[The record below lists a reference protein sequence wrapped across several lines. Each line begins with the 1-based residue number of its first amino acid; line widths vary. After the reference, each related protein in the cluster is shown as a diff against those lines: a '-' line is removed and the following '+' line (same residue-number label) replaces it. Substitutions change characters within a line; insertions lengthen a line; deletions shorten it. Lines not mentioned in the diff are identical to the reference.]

1 MSLLPE
7 ENIAENPTAEEQKTL
22 SDEFMPI
29 DKASLTAQRAFYRAR
44 RIRRNNMLFVTAL
57 ILYISLAVLAY
68 FFNYFAWDKKIED
81 AIQRTTIPGFHPA
94 MISLSLLGD
103 RWIPFALVIVVSLM
117 LVLYKKRLEAIV
129 CLCGVGLGAALNAIT
144 KVIVARPR
152 PDQSLVQV
160 IAQYN
165 HDSFPSGHT
174 FFFVEFFGF
183 LFFILYI
190 TPLRRRAVRQAFLTS
205 LAVLI
210 AFIGIS
216 RVYMGAH
223 WPSDVIG
230 GYLAGTLWLALMIKT
245 YERLKARQN
254 TANVNSNQSV
264 VKE

>member
-1 MSLLPE
+1 MISLPE
-7 ENIAENPTAEEQKTL
+7 ENMSENSTEAQKPL
-22 SDEFMPI
+22 SNEVMPI
-29 DKASLTAQRAFYRAR
+29 DQASLTAKREWYRAR
-44 RIRRNNMLFVTAL
+44 NVRRNNVLFVTAL
-57 ILYISLAVLAY
+57 ISYIALAVLAY

-94 MISLSLLGD
+94 MITLSMLGD
-103 RWIPFALVIVVSLM
+103 RWIPFALVVVVSLL

-129 CLCGVGLGAALNAIT
+129 CLCGVALGAALNAVT
-144 KVIVARPR
+144 KILVARPR

-160 IAQYN
+160 LAQYN

-190 TPLRRRAVRQAFLTS
+190 TPLRHAVRRTFLIS
-205 LAVLI
+205 LGILI

-230 GYLAGTLWLALMIKT
+230 GYLAGTLWLALMIKV
-245 YERLKARQN
+245 YERLKAKQN
-254 TANVNSNQSV
+254 ASKVNSN
-264 VKE
+264 